1 MTEPAAQREVG
12 NPGIGDYGQTG
23 SSVVSAATEPITE
36 QQALKAL
43 NALTVIP
50 GTNPPQIAPLA

>member
-1 MTEPAAQREVG
+1 M
-12 NPGIGDYGQTG
+12 
-23 SSVVSAATEPITE
+23 TEPITE